1 MTDLFCFVMLHEV
14 SASATGGRHMAA
26 ALGRRKAGRR
36 RRNDPQGL
44 RARILDQAAILF
56 QERGYHSTSMHD
68 LLQETGV
75 SAGALHHH
83 FPTKK
88 SLALAV
94 LADRV
99 RPVVRE
105 AWIDPVRNAP
115 ALGKGVAEAFGSII
129 GGMQGRA
136 SVQGC
141 PLNNLALELALTD
154 ADLRRG
160 VESIFAEWRAA
171 LVERIGATRGG
182 ARLDD
187 GARAAAANF
196 VIAVYSGAMNMAK
209 AAQSTDPLAD
219 AFDLLSEWLS
229 ERRLAA

>member
-1 MTDLFCFVMLHEV
+1 
-14 SASATGGRHMAA
+14 MAA
-26 ALGRRKAGRR
+26 TLARRKSGRR
-36 RRNDPQGL
+36 RHNDPEGL
-44 RARILDQAAILF
+44 RARILDQAAKLF
-56 QERGYHSTSMHD
+56 QERGYHSTSVHD
-68 LLQETGV
+68 LLHETGV

-99 RPVVRE
+99 RPAVRE
-105 AWIDPVRNAP
+105 AWIDPVRKAA
-115 ALGKGVAEAFGSII
+115 ALGKGVADAFGGIL
-129 GGMQGRA
+129 GGMRA
-136 SVQGC
+136 RGPVQGC

-154 ADLRRG
+154 ADLRLA

-171 LVERIGATRGG
+171 LIERIGDTRGG

-187 GARAAAANF
+187 SGRSAAANF
-196 VIAVYSGAMNMAK
+196 VISVYSGAMNMAK
-209 AAQSTDPLAD
+209 ASQSTAPLMD
-219 AFDLLSEWLS
+219 AAGLLSLWLT

>member
-1 MTDLFCFVMLHEV
+1 
-14 SASATGGRHMAA
+14 MAA
-26 ALGRRKAGRR
+26 TLGRRKVGRR
-36 RRNDPQGL
+36 RHNDPQGL
-44 RARILDQAAILF
+44 RARILDQAAKLF

-68 LLQETGV
+68 LMQETGV

-99 RPVVRE
+99 QPAVRE
-105 AWIDPVRNAP
+105 AWIDPVRDAS
-115 ALGKGVAEAFGSII
+115 ALGKGVAEAFGGVL
-129 GGMQGRA
+129 GGMRA
-136 SVQGC
+136 SGPVRGC

-154 ADLRRG
+154 ADLRVA

-171 LVERIGATRGG
+171 LVERIAETRGG

-187 GARAAAANF
+187 SGRSAAANF
-196 VIAVYSGAMNMAK
+196 VISVYSGAMNLAK
-209 AAQSTDPLAD
+209 ASQSTAPLID
-219 AFDLLSEWLS
+219 AAELLSLWLT

>member
-1 MTDLFCFVMLHEV
+1 
-14 SASATGGRHMAA
+14 MAA
-26 ALGRRKAGRR
+26 ALGRRQVGRR
-36 RRNDPQGL
+36 RHNDPEGL
-44 RARILDQAAILF
+44 RARILDQAAKLF
-56 QERGYHSTSMHD
+56 QARGYHSTSMHD
-68 LLQETGV
+68 LIQETGV

-99 RPVVRE
+99 RPAVRE
-105 AWIDPVRNAP
+105 AWIDPVRNAA
-115 ALGKGVAEAFGSII
+115 ALGKGVTEAFGSII
-129 GGMQGRA
+129 GDMQTRQ

-154 ADLRRG
+154 GDLRRG

-171 LVERIGATRGG
+171 LIERIGDTRGG
-182 ARLDD
+182 AKLDD
-187 GARAAAANF
+187 GGRTAAANF
-196 VIAVYSGAMNMAK
+196 VISVYSGAMNMAK
-209 AAQSTDPLAD
+209 AAQSTAPLAD
-219 AFDLLSEWLS
+219 AFELLSLWLQ

>member
-1 MTDLFCFVMLHEV
+1 
-14 SASATGGRHMAA
+14 MAA
-26 ALGRRKAGRR
+26 ALGRRKVGRR
-36 RRNDPQGL
+36 RHNDPQGL
-44 RARILDQAAILF
+44 RARILDQAARLF

-68 LLQETGV
+68 LMQETGV

-105 AWIDPVRNAP
+105 AWIDPVRNAA

-129 GGMQGRA
+129 GGMRA
-136 SVQGC
+136 RGSVQGC

-171 LVERIGATRGG
+171 LAERIGDTRGG

-187 GARAAAANF
+187 SSRTAAANF
-196 VIAVYSGAMNMAK
+196 VISVYSGAMSMAK
-209 AAQSTDPLAD
+209 AAQSTAPLAD
-219 AFDLLSEWLS
+219 ALQLLSHWLN

>member
-1 MTDLFCFVMLHEV
+1 
-14 SASATGGRHMAA
+14 MAA
-26 ALGRRKAGRR
+26 ALGRRRVGRR
-36 RRNDPQGL
+36 RRNDPEGL
-44 RARILDQAAILF
+44 RARILDQAAKLF

-68 LLQETGV
+68 LMHETGV

-99 RPVVRE
+99 RPVVRQ

-115 ALGKGVAEAFGSII
+115 ALGKGVAEAFGGII
-129 GGMQGRA
+129 GSMRTRA
-136 SVQGC
+136 SIQGC

-160 VESIFAEWRAA
+160 VESIFAEWRAV
-171 LVERIGATRGG
+171 LVESIGGTRGG
-182 ARLDD
+182 GRLDD
-187 GARAAAANF
+187 SSRAAAANF
-196 VIAVYSGAMNMAK
+196 VISVYSGAMNMAK
-209 AAQSTDPLAD
+209 AAQSTAPLAD
-219 AFDLLSEWLS
+219 ALGILADWLD
-229 ERRLAA
+229 EHRLAA

>member
-1 MTDLFCFVMLHEV
+1 
-14 SASATGGRHMAA
+14 MAA
-26 ALGRRKAGRR
+26 MLGRRKVERR

-44 RARILDQAAILF
+44 RARILDQAARLF

-68 LLQETGV
+68 LMKETGV

-99 RPVVRE
+99 RPAVRE
-105 AWIDPVRNAP
+105 AWIDPVRNEP
-115 ALGKGVAEAFGSII
+115 ALGKGVADAFRSII
-129 GGMQGRA
+129 GGMRAQGP
-136 SVQGC
+136 VLGC

-160 VESIFAEWRAA
+160 IESIFAEWRGM
-171 LVERIGATRGG
+171 LVDRIGGTRGG
-182 ARLDD
+182 ARLD
-187 GARAAAANF
+187 ANRRAAAANF
-196 VIAVYSGAMNMAK
+196 VISVYSGAMNMAK
-209 AAQSTDPLAD
+209 ATQNTAPLTDALE
-219 AFDLLSEWLS
+219 LLTHWMSEQ
-229 ERRLAA
+229 RLAP

>member
-1 MTDLFCFVMLHEV
+1 MRAK
-14 SASATGGRHMAA
+14 SGK
-26 ALGRRKAGRR
+26 RKVGRR
-36 RRNDPQGL
+36 RHNDPEGL
-44 RARILDQAAILF
+44 RARILDEAARLF

-68 LLQETGV
+68 LMDETGV

-105 AWIDPVRNAP
+105 SWIDPVRNAP
-115 ALGKGVAEAFGSII
+115 ALGKGVADAFGSII
-129 GGMQGRA
+129 VGMRA
-136 SVQGC
+136 RDSVLGC

-160 VESIFAEWRAA
+160 VDSIFTEWRTA
-171 LVERIGATRGG
+171 LVERIGGTRGG

-187 GARAAAANF
+187 GGRVAAANL
-196 VIAVYSGAMNMAK
+196 VIAAYSGAMNMAK
-209 AAQSTDPLAD
+209 AAQSTKPLAD
-219 AFDLLSEWLS
+219 VLQLLTHWMNEQ
-229 ERRLAA
+229 RLAS

>member
-1 MTDLFCFVMLHEV
+1 MTA
-14 SASATGGRHMAA
+14 AS
-26 ALGRRKAGRR
+26 GRRKAGRR
-36 RRNDPQGL
+36 RHNDPQGL
-44 RARILDQAAILF
+44 RARILDQAARLF

-68 LLQETGV
+68 LMQETGV

-99 RPVVRE
+99 RPVVCR

-115 ALGKGVAEAFGSII
+115 ALGKGIADAFSGII
-129 GGMQGRA
+129 GGMRTGA
-136 SVQGC
+136 VQGC
-141 PLNNLALELALTD
+141 PLNNLTLELALTD
-154 ADLRRG
+154 SDLRRG
-160 VESIFAEWRAA
+160 VESIFAEWRSA
-171 LVERIGATRGG
+171 LVERIGDTRGG

-187 GARAAAANF
+187 GGRAAAANF
-196 VIAVYSGAMNMAK
+196 VISVYSGAMNMAK
-209 AAQSTDPLAD
+209 AAQSTAPLAE
-219 AFDLLSEWLS
+219 ALELLSHWLN

>member
-1 MTDLFCFVMLHEV
+1 
-14 SASATGGRHMAA
+14 MAA
-26 ALGRRKAGRR
+26 ASGRRKAGRR
-36 RRNDPQGL
+36 RHNDPQGL
-44 RARILDQAAILF
+44 RARILDQAAKLF

-68 LLQETGV
+68 LMQETGV

-94 LADRV
+94 LAERV
-99 RPVVRE
+99 RPAVRE

-115 ALGKGVAEAFGSII
+115 ALGKGVAAAFNSII
-129 GGMQGRA
+129 GGLRA
-136 SVQGC
+136 RGAVQGC

-154 ADLRRG
+154 ANLRRG

-171 LVERIGATRGG
+171 LVERLGDTRGG

-187 GARAAAANF
+187 GGRAAAANF
-196 VIAVYSGAMNMAK
+196 VICVYSGAMNMAK
-209 AAQSTDPLAD
+209 AAQNAAPLAD
-219 AFDLLSEWLS
+219 AFELLSLWLN

>member
-1 MTDLFCFVMLHEV
+1 MTAKF
-14 SASATGGRHMAA
+14 
-26 ALGRRKAGRR
+26 RRPKVGRR
-36 RRNDPQGL
+36 RRNDPAGL
-44 RARILDQAAILF
+44 RARILDQAAKLF
-56 QERGYHSTSMHD
+56 QERGYHATSMHD
-68 LLQETGV
+68 LMQETGV

-99 RPVVRE
+99 GPGVRE
-105 AWIDPVRNAP
+105 AWIDPVREAP

-129 GGMQGRA
+129 GSMRARA
-136 SVQGC
+136 SVLGC

-160 VESIFAEWRAA
+160 VDSIFAEWRTA
-171 LVERIGATRGG
+171 LVDRIGSTRGG

-187 GARAAAANF
+187 NGRAAAANF
-196 VIAVYSGAMNMAK
+196 VISVYSGAMNMAK
-209 AAQSTDPLAD
+209 AAQSTTPLAD
-219 AFDLLSEWLS
+219 ALQLLTHWMNEQ
-229 ERRLAA
+229 RLAS